1 MRTRQ
6 KGLQHYGIDQER
18 GKELLLLA
26 RQEKNRNLLIQA
38 AKESNPELAHYL
50 VMSLSCGMS
59 YAKIYKREFV
69 PLQENDFY
77 GYRRKALAIFNR
89 LLTDM

>member
-6 KGLQHYGIDQER
+6 KGLQHYGIDRER

-26 RQEKNRNLLIQA
+26 RQEQNRNLLIQA

-59 YAKIYKREFV
+59 YMEIYKREFV
-69 PLQENDFY
+69 PLPEKDFY

-89 LLTDM
+89 LLTNA